1 MSELRDLVISAKTEL
16 ETWSIDDVAKRFAG
30 IIDEFLAIVEAF
42 SDPVME
48 YKLMLDKM
56 IGILSSRF
64 GISQQTVHVRH
75 SQYGTDVWGPIYWK
89 FFHYSSILITYMYG
103 EKEINDMIDF
113 PILLFNINHIL
124 PCSVCKT
131 HYMSIKHSN
140 GMRRTLKEL
149 SFGNVM
155 TGTQTFHNIVTN
167 NINAL
172 KLTPVSQPVFNM
184 LDFAKTYECLDQPES
199 EEAKSLTYIRNRV
212 DGQPQTHRLLSTFYA
227 LAKGTNYMRSSN
239 ELKAWYGKPQE
250 TWDTLISELENAV
263 MLNIDKVILE
273 TNVTEIEKAI
283 CELYEMHPNYVKS
296 VLDRFTKNNTVTVNS
311 KGQTNKDMLKLII
324 DDNFGKSSRLP
335 SPPSSSSP
343 N

>member
-1 MSELRDLVISAKTEL
+1 MRELRDLVISAKVEL
-16 ETWSIDDVAKRFAG
+16 ENWSIDDVAKRFAG

-48 YKLMLDKM
+48 YKLMLDRM
-56 IGILSSRF
+56 IGILSARF

-75 SQYGTDVWGPIYWK
+75 SKYGTDVWGPIYWK
-89 FFHYSSILITYMYG
+89 FFHYSSILITYMYS

-131 HYMSIKHSN
+131 HYMSVKHSN

-155 TGTQTFHNIVTN
+155 TGTQTFHNIVTS

-172 KLTPVSQPVFNM
+172 KATPVLRPMFNM
-184 LDFAKTYECLDQPES
+184 LDFAKTYGCLDQPEV

-212 DGQPQTHRLLSTFYA
+212 DGQPPTHRLLSTFYA
-227 LAKGTNYMRSSN
+227 LVKGTNYMRSSN
-239 ELKAWYGKPQE
+239 ELKAWYDKPPE
-250 TWDTLISELENAV
+250 TWNVFISELENAV
-263 MLNIDKVILE
+263 MLNIDKSILE
-273 TNVTEIEKAI
+273 TNVAEIEKAI
-283 CELYEMHPNYVKS
+283 CELYVMYPEYAKN
-296 VLDRFTKNNTVTVNS
+296 VLNKFTKNNTVAVNS
-311 KGQTNKDMLKLII
+311 KGQTNKDMFKLIL
-324 DDNFGKSSRLP
+324 DDNFGRSSRLP
-335 SPPSSSSP
+335 SSSS